1 MTAMES
7 IVSGWPP
14 ANLSLHFSVPIISK
28 LMSYFLCLAFVID
41 AVVSKA
47 YDRKLFQHA
56 EFEAICARYWAL
68 LHSQPGANRTSD
80 VITKE
85 QYTQVSRTRAR
96 SPGNFAANA
105 KFFCSCSA
113 DEKSLQGASSTLQ
126 RR

>member
-1 MTAMES
+1 MTTTAMES
-7 IVSGWPP
+7 IVSARPP
-14 ANLSLHFSVPIISK
+14 ANHSLHFSESIISK
-28 LMSYFLCLAFVID
+28 LLSSFFLCLAFVID

-85 QYTQVSRTRAR
+85 QYTQVSRACASR
-96 SPGNFAANA
+96 PENIAANA
-105 KFFCSCSA
+105 
-113 DEKSLQGASSTLQ
+113 
-126 RR
+126 